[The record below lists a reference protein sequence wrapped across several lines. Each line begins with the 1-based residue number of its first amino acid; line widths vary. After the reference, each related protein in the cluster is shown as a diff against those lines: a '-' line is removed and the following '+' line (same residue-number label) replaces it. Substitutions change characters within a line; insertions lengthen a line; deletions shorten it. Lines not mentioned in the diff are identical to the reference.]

1 MVWKGISWIDRFYP
15 SSKVCS
21 ECGYKNDNLTLK
33 DREWICPEC
42 GKKHDRDYNASVN
55 IREEGK
61 RLLNKEK
68 IPKSKGEFTPLEM
81 KQ

>member
-1 MVWKGISWIDRFYP
+1 MQ
-15 SSKVCS
+15 
-21 ECGYKNDNLTLK
+21 GYKNDNLTLK

-61 RLLNKEK
+61 RLLNKNKIGMSSPELTLADISKKWEK
-68 IPKSKGEFTPLEM
+68 QEKKEILSIRNNI
-81 KQ
+81 